1 MSMKKLT
8 SSILAGI
15 KTGVQDAN
23 LNNRDE
29 ITTYVL
35 SGESMD
41 KSGQEVAASA
51 LERLNDTVEDT
62 LQMVL
67 GQEDYESGQFTDAQY
82 AAAKAIAGLA
92 ANPKEYIGN
101 IDNLKQVQVSGA
113 QKSISVES
121 LGVEDAIPAGQISAE
136 AFDGQSIS
144 NAMFFSIAYNFG
156 AARQDAFGEA
166 FFPTVVIDPAVSGF
180 NIETEFTSL
189 MTEFERSVTG
199 SLDSKK
205 FNRVPIVK
213 AIYDNDLFSND
224 KNKVVPVK
232 RAENADLFVAG
243 YEFADTTAGESIT
256 TAPLKFGKKFSLL
269 GISQT
274 DALLAKGVMDNTDA
288 LDRTMNIDKIFYSI
302 TGDNGSGSD
311 VTDLFAVNASVFP
324 HSNFTYSTQDHMKDL
339 SLAFSTESVIVNT
352 GNTKTVQGAASAVLA
367 QLPADHSVKLG
378 LTLHGDSNTQSG
390 DLGVYASRLE
400 VVAIYD
406 AAGNELPSTNG
417 DYATIKA
424 VFDNLK
430 LEGYT
435 VEAYRTNSN
444 LRTRGQLITSDRY
457 NQIYTVPLRSGI
469 TVQMPVN
476 NNTGTD
482 NDAAKLTSQIQ
493 AAGIKTSIYAVK
505 TLVEHADMLHNVTN
519 NGADINVDL
528 MGIAR
533 HHVDPYYNEITID
546 LADFVDSVKSSERI
560 ADIRAALLNKIKDE
574 ALNMYTM
581 SNYGVAL
588 EVLRGNVGGKTTVLI
603 GTDPKTKNYITG
615 GESKI
620 SLGDDF
626 EAVVVSTPNKL
637 IKGKIYI
644 TFGVFDD
651 QRNVVA
657 NPLNFGVCA
666 WAPTITTDVVRTVG
680 GSTTREL
687 HNVPRFLHVVN
698 LPIMA
703 RINVSDTNA
712 VLEKIAGHRKTIV

>member
-8 SSILAGI
+8 GSIMAGV
-15 KTGVQDAN
+15 KTGIQDAN

-29 ITTYVL
+29 ITHYVL

-41 KSGQEVAASA
+41 KAGQEVAGSA
-51 LERLNDTVEDT
+51 LARLNDTVEET
-62 LQMVL
+62 LAMVL
-67 GQEDYESGQFTDAQY
+67 GTEEFEGGNFTDAQF

-92 ANPKEYIGN
+92 VNPKEYTTSLG
-101 IDNLKQVQVSGA
+101 NLKAVQVAGA
-113 QKSISVES
+113 QSNISVES
-121 LGVEDAIPAGQISAE
+121 MGIEDMLDAAELSAE
-136 AFDGQSIS
+136 AFDGQAIS
-144 NAMFFSIAYNFG
+144 NAVFFSIAYNFG

-166 FFPTVVIDPAVSGF
+166 FFPTIVIDPAVSGF

-199 SLDSKK
+199 SVDSKK

-213 AIYDNDLFSND
+213 AIYDNTLFSND

-232 RAENADLFVAG
+232 RAENAALFVAG
-243 YEFADTTAGESIT
+243 YEFADTTAGETIT

-288 LDRTMNIDKIFYSI
+288 LDRTMNIDKIYYSI
-302 TGDNGSGSD
+302 TGDNGTGVS
-311 VTDLFAVNASVFP
+311 VTELFSVNAGMFP

-339 SLAFSTESVIVNT
+339 SLAFSTESIIVNT
-352 GNTKTVQGAASAVLA
+352 TATKTVQGAASLVLA
-367 QLPADHSVKLG
+367 QLPVDHKVKLG
-378 LTLHGDSNTQSG
+378 VTLHGDSNTQSG
-390 DLGVYASRLE
+390 DLGVYASSLE
-400 VVAIYD
+400 VVAVYD
-406 AAGNELPSTNG
+406 AAGVELPATNA
-417 DYATIKA
+417 DFATIKTA
-424 VFDNLK
+424 FAGLA

-505 TLVEHADMLHNVTN
+505 TLVDHADMLHNVTN
-519 NGADINVDL
+519 NGANMNLDL

-546 LADFVDSVKSSERI
+546 LANYVDSVKSSERI
-560 ADIRAALLNKIKDE
+560 GDIRAALINKIKDE
-574 ALNMYTM
+574 VLNMYVQ
-581 SNYGVAL
+581 SNYGVAASI
-588 EVLRGNVGGKTTVLI
+588 LRGNMAGKTTVII

-620 SLGDDF
+620 DLGDDF

-637 IKGKIYI
+637 IQGKIYI

-651 QRNVVA
+651 QRNTVA

-698 LPIMA
+698 LPVMA
-703 RINVSDTNA
+703 RINVSDTAA
-712 VLEKIAGHRKTIV
+712 VLRKVTANRHSL